1 MNIIE
6 LEQHLILQQQQS
18 QQLIALL
25 EQENHALIER
35 EPEKIQALAESKQ
48 QLLIAINDCDQ
59 KIKLLLA
66 PDLTL
71 PAELLELKTS
81 IDNNIKLS
89 QQKNEINGRAI
100 DLSISSIERL
110 QSSLIKKRA
119 GNSMTYNQKGKT
131 QGSSARGGY
140 ISA

>member
-48 QLLIAINDCDQ
+48 LLLITINDCDQ

-66 PDLTL
+66 PYLTL
-71 PAELLELKTS
+71 PAELLELKKS

-100 DLSISSIERL
+100 DLSINSIERL

-131 QGSSARGGY
+131 QGCSARGGY

>member
-35 EPEKIQALAESKQ
+35 EPEKIPALAESN
-48 QLLIAINDCDQ
+48 QLLLITINDCDQ

-71 PAELLELKTS
+71 PAELLELKKS

-100 DLSISSIERL
+100 DLSINSIERL

>member
-119 GNSMTYNQKGKT
+119 GNSRT
-131 QGSSARGGY
+131 
-140 ISA
+140 